1 MLKTILEEHT
11 CLFFFHTVV
20 HGCSLAVSVGGCVLA
35 LCSEHVCGQ
44 RCCLVDQP
52 LELSES
58 HFTLRHLRS
67 VLRTDGPAGG
77 AYMECLCLERSEA
90 MELAE
95 SGFGVLPCSI
105 PCLSQ

>member
-1 MLKTILEEHT
+1 MSV
-11 CLFFFHTVV
+11 FFHTVV

-35 LCSEHVCGQ
+35 LCREHVCGQ

-67 VLRTDGPAGG
+67 VLRTVVWS
-77 AYMECLCLERSEA
+77 CWRSIH
-90 MELAE
+90 
-95 SGFGVLPCSI
+95 GVP
-105 PCLSQ
+105 LS